1 MSSAKISSLQAI
13 APILEQVPS
22 PPTHQPSNRSDEN
35 NLSHA
40 KTLKRYPRVKLG
52 PIDRLEETCATV
64 ALCHCAAYLLP
75 ACLPLPLPP
84 PPASRSLPVLR
95 LASSVAPARMAA
107 VASRAGAGGSR

>member
-52 PIDRLEETCATV
+52 PIDRLEETFSISLATGGESFSCGNCAE
-64 ALCHCAAYLLP
+64 L
-75 ACLPLPLPP
+75 
-84 PPASRSLPVLR
+84 
-95 LASSVAPARMAA
+95 
-107 VASRAGAGGSR
+107 